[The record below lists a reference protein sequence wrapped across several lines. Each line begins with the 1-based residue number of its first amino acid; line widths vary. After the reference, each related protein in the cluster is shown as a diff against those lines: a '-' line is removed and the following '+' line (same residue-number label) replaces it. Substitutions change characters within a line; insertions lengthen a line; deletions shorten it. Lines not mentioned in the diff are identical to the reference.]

1 MKTKH
6 TLLTFI
12 LAGLLALGLLAGSSL
27 HANAAKAVPRYATVL
42 LITKIPTMALGQP
55 VIVSGT
61 LRVVGG
67 GPVANHDVLITL
79 NGVKLGRAHTDANGF
94 FQRKFSKISK
104 AGTYTIAFSTKKTHY
119 LLGTTAST
127 SLQILPADVHIQ
139 TVPAIQGIAFSMNG
153 QQFFTGADGV
163 AHVAI
168 NQTGNYQL
176 TVLPEQ
182 YNNPNQRIQFARWLD
197 EVYKPTETVKIPN
210 KKVLQ
215 VGLNVYQQ
223 VGETFVDLSGFLV
236 NPQRVKQF
244 TIRSAQG
251 DLFTFTDG
259 RPAWIP
265 ASRVARFQNG
275 LIVTN
280 LEYSVISMFVDGSNV
295 VNKSQQRYFAHPN
308 DTWKVALILYTL
320 NVHANDGLFGS
331 SVGKSISLVYPDGH
345 IQDYPLDQNGTASI
359 HALARGNYT
368 VQVLNDKGLKQI
380 IPVALS
386 RSQTVEINVATNLDL
401 FFILGLGLLVG
412 LSLIVFPRLLPWR
425 SRARSTRPR
434 PAIQS
439 PQNALVKSNE
449 LQMVKEEVEQP
460 KRGIIKWS

>member
-1 MKTKH
+1 
-6 TLLTFI
+6 
-12 LAGLLALGLLAGSSL
+12 
-27 HANAAKAVPRYATVL
+27 
-42 LITKIPTMALGQP
+42 
-55 VIVSGT
+55 
-61 LRVVGG
+61 
-67 GPVANHDVLITL
+67 
-79 NGVKLGRAHTDANGF
+79 
-94 FQRKFSKISK
+94 
-104 AGTYTIAFSTKKTHY
+104 
-119 LLGTTAST
+119 
-127 SLQILPADVHIQ
+127 
-139 TVPAIQGIAFSMNG
+139 
-153 QQFFTGADGV
+153 
-163 AHVAI
+163 
-168 NQTGNYQL
+168 
-176 TVLPEQ
+176 
-182 YNNPNQRIQFARWLD
+182 
-197 EVYKPTETVKIPN
+197 
-210 KKVLQ
+210 
-215 VGLNVYQQ
+215 
-223 VGETFVDLSGFLV
+223 
-236 NPQRVKQF
+236 
-244 TIRSAQG
+244 
-251 DLFTFTDG
+251 
-259 RPAWIP
+259 
-265 ASRVARFQNG
+265 
-275 LIVTN
+275 
-280 LEYSVISMFVDGSNV
+280 
-295 VNKSQQRYFAHPN
+295 
-308 DTWKVALILYTL
+308 LILYTL